1 MPADQYKRFADLS
14 YADFRE
20 LAKDASLSKYEKIG
34 FPNAYREGKEAAIFV
49 DIKSKLSLLSEE
61 GKVILD
67 IGTGCSD
74 LPQML
79 IEQCEAN
86 THQLLLVDSEEMLA
100 LLPSATFIKKYPG
113 MYPSAIYDFNQL
125 KGKVDVILLYSV
137 LHYIFVEGNIYSFLD
152 KSLSLLSPGGQMLI
166 GDIPN
171 SSKRKRFFSSETGMR
186 FHQEF
191 TKTKELPKMRFLKI
205 EDGQIDDVVIMG
217 LVNRARSQGFDAYV
231 LPQRP
236 ELPMANRREDILIM
250 RP

>member
-1 MPADQYKRFADLS
+1 MANKQYQRFADLT
-14 YADFRE
+14 YADFKE
-20 LAKDASLSKYEKIG
+20 LAKDPSLSKYEKIG
-34 FPNAYREGKEAAIFV
+34 FPNAYREGKEAAIFK
-49 DIKSKLSLLSEE
+49 DIKSKLSQLSEQ
-61 GKVILD
+61 GKVVLD
-67 IGTGCSD
+67 IGPGCSD
-74 LPQML
+74 LPAML
-79 IEQCEAN
+79 IEHCGA
-86 THQLLLVDSEEMLA
+86 HAHKLLLVDSEEMLV
-100 LLPSATFIKKYPG
+100 LLPDLPFIKKYQG
-113 MYPSAIYDFNQL
+113 IYPSAIDDFDQL

-171 SSKRKRFFSSETGMR
+171 SSKRKRFFSSETGVR

-191 TKTKELPKMRFLKI
+191 TQTKELPKMEFLKI
-205 EDGQIDDVVIMG
+205 EDGQIDDAVIMG

-236 ELPMANRREDILIM
+236 ELPMANRREDILIA